1 MRFTLV
7 SALVVTMVAGGAA
20 QQTVPLGRGGTPV
33 APSGIPAVPLPDKP
47 LEFDTAE
54 GQKIRVVVVARGM
67 SAPWSMVWLPG
78 GDMLITQRTGQVR
91 RLRGGVLD
99 PAPITGVPAVVSAGL
114 SGLYDIVL
122 HPQFATNQFVYL
134 SYPKPV
140 GPAPTSGPPP
150 AAAPAVGGRAAA
162 AGGRGGA
169 PQQAVLAVARGR
181 WDGNGLV
188 DVKDV
193 FVGQTGLGGPARMV
207 FGRDGKLYLTTGGVG
222 SGAQDP
228 SSQAGKVL
236 RLNDDGSVPADN
248 PFVNHVGY
256 AKEVYTLGH
265 RSSLG
270 LAVRPNG
277 DIWQHENG
285 PNGGDEINVLKPGG
299 NYGWPIVSYGRSY
312 PGPWQAPKLSHENFE
327 QPLVIWVP
335 SIAAS
340 GIAFYTGDRLPKWK
354 GDVFVGALR
363 VGEVPGTGHL
373 QRILFN
379 EQMEELRRESL
390 LVPMRQRIRD
400 VRQGP
405 DQLLYVL
412 TDDPKN
418 GALLRIEPAP

>member
-1 MRFTLV
+1 MRLALTT
-7 SALVVTMVAGGAA
+7 ALVVMIASVASA
-20 QQTVPLGRGGTPV
+20 QQTVPRGRGGTPV

-47 LEFDTAE
+47 LEFPTAE
-54 GQKIRVVVVARGM
+54 GQNIRVVVVARGM
-67 SAPWSMVWLPG
+67 SSPWSMVWLPG
-78 GDMLITQRTGQVR
+78 GDMLITQRTGQLR
-91 RLRGGVLD
+91 RLRNGVLD
-99 PAPITGVPAVVSAGL
+99 PMPVAGVPQAVAG
-114 SGLYDIVL
+114 GLNGLMEITL

-140 GPAPTSGPPP
+140 GPPPAPP
-150 AAAPAVGGRAAA
+150 AAGGA
-162 AGGRGGA
+162 GRGGGGG
-169 PQQAVLAVARGR
+169 QQSVLAIARGR
-181 WDGNGLV
+181 WNGNALV

-193 FVGQTGLGGPARMV
+193 FVAQNGVGGPARMV
-207 FGRDGKLYLTTGGVG
+207 FGRDGKLYITTGGVN

-236 RLNDDGSVPADN
+236 RLNDDGTVPPDN
-248 PFVNHVGY
+248 PFVKHAGY
-256 AKEVYTLGH
+256 APEVYTLGH

-270 LAVRPNG
+270 MAVHPG
-277 DIWQHENG
+277 TGEIWQHENG
-285 PNGGDEINVLKPGG
+285 PNGGDEINVLKAGA
-299 NYGWPIVSYGRSY
+299 NYGWPIVSYGRTY

-340 GIAFYTGDRLPKWK
+340 GIAFYTGNKLPKWK

-373 QRILFN
+373 ERILFN

-405 DQLLYVL
+405 DELLYLL
-412 TDDPKN
+412 TDDPKD
-418 GALLRIEPAP
+418 GALLRIEPQ

>member
-1 MRFTLV
+1 MRLSLAGV
-7 SALVVTMVAGGAA
+7 LVVTMVTVASA
-20 QQTVPLGRGGTPV
+20 QQAVPRGRGGTPV
-33 APSGIPAVPLPDKP
+33 APTGIPAVPLPDKP

-67 SAPWSMVWLPG
+67 SSPWSMVWLPG

-99 PAPITGVPAVVSAGL
+99 PAPIAGVPAVVAG
-114 SGLYDIVL
+114 GLGGLMDITL

-140 GPAPTSGPPP
+140 GPPP
-150 AAAPAVGGRAAA
+150 APRAGG
-162 AGGRGGA
+162 AGGRGGGGGG
-169 PQQAVLAVARGR
+169 QASVLAIARGR
-181 WDGNGLV
+181 WDGTALV

-193 FVGQTGLGGPARMV
+193 FVAQAGVGGPARMA
-207 FGRDGKLYLTTGGVG
+207 FGRDGKLYVTTGGVG

-228 SSQAGKVL
+228 STQAGKVL
-236 RLNDDGSVPADN
+236 RLNDDGTVPDDN
-248 PFVNHVGY
+248 PFVKHVGY
-256 AKEVYTLGH
+256 AREVYTLGH

-270 LAVRPNG
+270 LAVHPG
-277 DIWQHENG
+277 TGEVWQHENG
-285 PNGGDEINVLKPGG
+285 PNGGDEINILKPGA

-312 PGPWQAPKLSHENFE
+312 PGPWQAPRLSHENFE
-327 QPLVIWVP
+327 QPIVIWVP

-340 GIAFYTGDRLPKWK
+340 GIAFYNGDKLPKWK

-363 VGEVPGTGHL
+363 EGEIPGTGHL
-373 QRILFN
+373 ERILFN

-390 LVPMRQRIRD
+390 LVSMRQRIRD

-405 DQLLYVL
+405 DQLLYLL
-412 TDDPKN
+412 TDDPKD
-418 GALLRIEPAP
+418 GALLRIEPAS

>member
-1 MRFTLV
+1 MRFSLV
-7 SALVVTMVAGGAA
+7 SVLVLGCAVVTSA
-20 QQTVPLGRGGTPV
+20 QQTVPRGRGGTPV
-33 APSGIPAVPLPDKP
+33 APSGIPAVPLPSTP

-67 SAPWSMVWLPG
+67 SAPWSMVWLPD

-91 RLRGGVLD
+91 RLRAGVLD
-99 PAPITGVPAVVSAGL
+99 PMPVAGVPAAVSGGL
-114 SGLYDIVL
+114 GGLMEITL
-122 HPQFATNQFVYL
+122 HPQFAANQFVYL

-140 GPAPTSGPPP
+140 GPAPPPPP
-150 AAAPAVGGRAAA
+150 AG
-162 AGGRGGA
+162 GGRGGA
-169 PQQAVLAVARGR
+169 PQPSVLAIARGR
-181 WDGNGLV
+181 WNGAALV

-193 FVGQTGLGGPARMV
+193 FTAQPGVGGPARMV
-207 FGRDGKLYLTTGGVG
+207 FGRDGKLYVTTGGVG

-236 RLNDDGSVPADN
+236 RLNDDGSVPSDN
-248 PFVNHVGY
+248 PFVKHVGY
-256 AKEVYTLGH
+256 APEVYTLGH

-285 PNGGDEINVLKPGG
+285 PNGGDEINVLKPGA

-312 PGPWQAPKLSHENFE
+312 PGPWQAPRLSHEDFE

-340 GIAFYTGDRLPKWK
+340 GMAFYTGTKLPKWK

-363 VGEVPGTGHL
+363 EGEIPGTGHL
-373 QRILFN
+373 ERILFN

-405 DQLLYVL
+405 DELLYLL
-412 TDDPKN
+412 TDDPKD
-418 GALLRIEPAP
+418 GALLRIEPAL

>member
-1 MRFTLV
+1 MRLSLASV
-7 SALVVTMVAGGAA
+7 LVVTMVAVGSA
-20 QQTVPLGRGGTPV
+20 QQTVPRGRGGTPV
-33 APSGIPAVPLPDKP
+33 APTGIPAVPLPDKP

-67 SAPWSMVWLPG
+67 SSPWSMVWLPG

-99 PAPITGVPAVVSAGL
+99 PAPIAGVPAVVAG
-114 SGLYDIVL
+114 GLGGLMDITL

-134 SYPKPV
+134 SYPKPI
-140 GPAPTSGPPP
+140 GPPP
-150 AAAPAVGGRAAA
+150 APR
-162 AGGRGGA
+162 AGGAGGGGA
-169 PQQAVLAVARGR
+169 GGGQATALAIARGR
-181 WDGNGLV
+181 WNGTALV

-193 FVGQTGLGGPARMV
+193 FVAQTGVGGPARMA
-207 FGRDGKLYLTTGGVG
+207 FGRDGKLYVTTGGVG

-248 PFVNHVGY
+248 PFVKHVGY
-256 AKEVYTLGH
+256 APQVYTLGH

-270 LAVRPNG
+270 LAVHPG
-277 DIWQHENG
+277 TGEIWQHENG
-285 PNGGDEINVLKPGG
+285 PNGGDEINVLKPGA

-335 SIAAS
+335 SIAVS
-340 GIAFYTGDRLPKWK
+340 GIAFYNGDTLPKWK

-363 VGEVPGTGHL
+363 EGEIPGTGHL
-373 QRILFN
+373 ERILFN

-405 DQLLYVL
+405 DQLLYLL
-412 TDDPKN
+412 TDDPKD
-418 GALLRIEPAP
+418 GALLRIEPAS

>member
-1 MRFTLV
+1 MRLACA
-7 SALVVTMVAGGAA
+7 SALALMFAVTLSA
-20 QQTVPLGRGGTPV
+20 QQTVPRGRGGVPV

-47 LEFDTAE
+47 LEYKTAE
-54 GQKIRVVVVARGM
+54 GQNIRVVVVARGM
-67 SAPWSMVWLPG
+67 SSPWSMVWLPG
-78 GDMLITQRTGQVR
+78 GDMLITQRTGQLR

-99 PAPITGVPAVVSAGL
+99 PAPVAGVPQVVA
-114 SGLYDIVL
+114 SGLGGLMEITL
-122 HPQFATNQFVYL
+122 HPQFASNQFVYL

-140 GPAPTSGPPP
+140 GPPP
-150 AAAPAVGGRAAA
+150 ATPAP
-162 AGGRGGA
+162 GRGGA
-169 PQQAVLAVARGR
+169 GQGGGQQSVLAIARGR
-181 WDGNGLV
+181 WDGTALV

-193 FVGQTGLGGPARMV
+193 FVAQNGVGGPARMV
-207 FGRDGKLYLTTGGVG
+207 FGRDGKLYVTTGGVN

-236 RLNDDGSVPADN
+236 RLNDDGSVPQDN
-248 PFVNHVGY
+248 PFVKHAGY
-256 AKEVYTLGH
+256 APEVYTLGH

-270 LAVRPNG
+270 LAVHPG
-277 DIWQHENG
+277 TGEIWQHENG
-285 PNGGDEINVLKPGG
+285 PNGGDEINILKAGA
-299 NYGWPIVSYGRSY
+299 NYGWPIVSYGRTY

-327 QPLVIWVP
+327 QPFVIWVP

-340 GIAFYTGDRLPKWK
+340 GIAFYTGNKLPKWK

-390 LVPMRQRIRD
+390 LVPMQQRIRD

-405 DQLLYVL
+405 DELLYLL
-412 TDDPKN
+412 TDSPKD

>member
-1 MRFTLV
+1 MRFSLV
-7 SALVVTMVAGGAA
+7 SLLVLSVVGAGSA
-20 QQTVPLGRGGTPV
+20 QQTVPRGRGGVPI
-33 APSGIPAVPLPDKP
+33 APNGIPAVPLPDKP

-67 SAPWSMVWLPG
+67 SSPWSMVFLPE

-99 PAPITGVPAVVSAGL
+99 PAPVAGVPESVSGGL
-114 SGLYDIVL
+114 SGLMDIVL
-122 HPQFATNQFVYL
+122 HPRFAANQFVYL
-134 SYPKPV
+134 SYPKP
-140 GPAPTSGPPP
+140 AGPPP
-150 AAAPAVGGRAAA
+150 AAGG
-162 AGGRGGA
+162 GGPGGGQ
-169 PQQAVLAVARGR
+169 PSVLAIARGR
-181 WDGNGLV
+181 WNGTALV

-193 FVGQTGLGGPARMV
+193 FVARAGIGGPARMA
-207 FGRDGKLYLTTGGVG
+207 FSRDGKLYVTTGGVN

-228 SSQAGKVL
+228 GSQAGKVL
-236 RLNDDGSVPADN
+236 RLNDDGSVPSDN
-248 PFVNHVGY
+248 PFVKHVGY
-256 AKEVYTLGH
+256 APEIFTLGH

-270 LAVRPNG
+270 LAMHPG
-277 DIWQHENG
+277 TGEIWQHENG
-285 PNGGDEINVLKPGG
+285 PNGGDEINVLKPGA

-335 SIAAS
+335 SIAVS
-340 GIAFYTGDRLPKWK
+340 GLAFYTGDKLPKWK

-363 VGEVPGTGHL
+363 EGEIPGTGHL
-373 QRILFN
+373 ERILFN

-405 DQLLYVL
+405 DQLLYLL
-412 TDDPKN
+412 TDDAKD
-418 GALLRIEPAP
+418 GALLRIEPAS

>member
-1 MRFTLV
+1 MRFSLASVLV
-7 SALVVTMVAGGAA
+7 LILATAGSA
-20 QQTVPLGRGGTPV
+20 QQTVPRGRGGVPV

-54 GQKIRVVVVARGM
+54 GQKIRVVAVARGM
-67 SAPWSMVWLPG
+67 SSPWSMVWLPG

-99 PAPITGVPAVVSAGL
+99 PTPIAGVPQSVSNGL
-114 SGLYDIVL
+114 GGLMDIVL

-140 GPAPTSGPPP
+140 GPPPVPPP
-150 AAAPAVGGRAAA
+150 TPPVA
-162 AGGRGGA
+162 AGGAGGGGRGNA
-169 PQQAVLAVARGR
+169 QASVLAVARGR
-181 WDGNGLV
+181 WNGTELV

-193 FVGQTGLGGPARMV
+193 FVAQTGVGGPARMA
-207 FGRDGKLYLTTGGVG
+207 FGRDGKLYVTTGGVN

-228 SSQAGKVL
+228 GSQAGKVL

-248 PFVNHVGY
+248 PFVKHVGY
-256 AKEVYTLGH
+256 APEVYTLGH

-270 LAVRPNG
+270 LAMHPG
-277 DIWQHENG
+277 TGEIWQHENG
-285 PNGGDEINVLKPGG
+285 PNGGDEINVLKPGA

-340 GIAFYTGDRLPKWK
+340 GLAFYTGDKLPKWK

-363 VGEVPGTGHL
+363 VGEIPGTGHL

-405 DQLLYVL
+405 DQLLYLL
-412 TDDPKN
+412 TDDARD